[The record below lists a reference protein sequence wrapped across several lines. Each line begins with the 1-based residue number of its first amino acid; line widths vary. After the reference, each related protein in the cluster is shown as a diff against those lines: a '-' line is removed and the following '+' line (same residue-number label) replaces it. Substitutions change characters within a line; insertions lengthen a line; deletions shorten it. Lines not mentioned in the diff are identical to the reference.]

1 MVLKDNALT
10 LVVVGWT
17 FFGVAT
23 ITLALRFYV
32 RACIRRY
39 ISIDDWLMLFGL
51 ALFIVEV
58 LAGTLGAINGVGMHM
73 QDVNPANM
81 KSALFYF
88 ALWQIFYVTSTVPI
102 KASICISLI
111 RIAVRPIYKR
121 ILWVLIGASIVST
134 IVALVV
140 VFTMCRP
147 MACTW
152 DRTIEGCQ
160 CGTLEN
166 VITLSYVV
174 SAVNIVTD
182 WTCAI
187 MPIFVLWDIQLKPR
201 VKLVAC
207 GVLGMGVLASTATLV
222 RLKTIPSYRNQADY
236 FYGVAEVAIWSMP
249 EIGLGIIAGSAA
261 TLKPLFS
268 TLLGSSKGG
277 SGNSYEDKSG
287 RSGTGKSGGRKMSK
301 SFQLNTFARYGV
313 QTTVMGDEGRGG
325 HERDSEEDTIS
336 QKGLIA
342 HDGQH
347 EPSGIVVQ
355 QVLTVE
361 SQGHRTN

>member
-17 FFGVAT
+17 FFGAAA

-32 RACIRRY
+32 RVCIRKST
-39 ISIDDWLMLFGL
+39 SIDDWFMLAGL
-51 ALFIVEV
+51 VLFVVEV

-81 KSALFYF
+81 KNALFYF
-88 ALWQIFYVTSTVPI
+88 AMWQIFYVTSTVPI

-121 ILWVLIGASIVST
+121 ILWILIGASIVST
-134 IVALVV
+134 IIALMV

-147 MACTW
+147 MACAW
-152 DRTIEGCQ
+152 DRTIPGCK

-174 SAVNIVTD
+174 SAVNIATD

-201 VKLVAC
+201 VKVVAC

-222 RLKTIPSYRNQADY
+222 RLKTIPNYRNQADY

-268 TLLGSSKGG
+268 TLLGSSKAG
-277 SGNSYEDKSG
+277 SGNASHDKSG
-287 RSGTGKSGGRKMSK
+287 RSVTGGK
-301 SFQLNTFARYGV
+301 SFQLNTFAKYGV
-313 QTTVMGDEGRGG
+313 QTTVVGDERGVN
-325 HERDSEEDTIS
+325 HERSSEEDTVS
-336 QKGLIA
+336 QKGLI
-342 HDGQH
+342 QN
-347 EPSGIVVQ
+347 SG
-355 QVLTVE
+355 
-361 SQGHRTN
+361 N

>member
-1 MVLKDNALT
+1 MVPRQRFLDADALLK
-10 LVVVGWT
+10 
-17 FFGVAT
+17 
-23 ITLALRFYV
+23 
-32 RACIRRY
+32 
-39 ISIDDWLMLFGL
+39 

-73 QDVNPANM
+73 QDINPANM
-81 KSALFYF
+81 KNALFVCLPSFYPSVKTYIAQYF

-207 GVLGMGVLASTATLV
+207 GVLGMGVL
-222 RLKTIPSYRNQADY
+222 
-236 FYGVAEVAIWSMP
+236 
-249 EIGLGIIAGSAA
+249 
-261 TLKPLFS
+261 
-268 TLLGSSKGG
+268 
-277 SGNSYEDKSG
+277 
-287 RSGTGKSGGRKMSK
+287 
-301 SFQLNTFARYGV
+301 
-313 QTTVMGDEGRGG
+313 
-325 HERDSEEDTIS
+325 
-336 QKGLIA
+336 
-342 HDGQH
+342 
-347 EPSGIVVQ
+347 
-355 QVLTVE
+355 
-361 SQGHRTN
+361 